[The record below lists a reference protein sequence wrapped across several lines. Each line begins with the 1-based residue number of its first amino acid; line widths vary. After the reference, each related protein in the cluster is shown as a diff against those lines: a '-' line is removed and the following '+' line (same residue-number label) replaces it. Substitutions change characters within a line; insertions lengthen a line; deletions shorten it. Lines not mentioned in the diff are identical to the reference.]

1 MKIVGITGSVKGKKT
16 LIAVN
21 EVLKTI
27 KEKNNAIETEVVDPA
42 EYDIMY
48 SEGRDYRDYDGDTAL
63 VIQKIMEAD
72 AYIIGAPTY
81 QASISG
87 VLKNIFDLLPVDA
100 FNNKV
105 VGIVS
110 TAGSDK
116 HFLMAELHL
125 KPILNYMK
133 ALVVP
138 KYVFINESQFI
149 HNEIQDDDIRF
160 RIRQLAEDTLSMI
173 EIVREFNQRKD
184 DAYDF

>member
-1 MKIVGITGSVKGKKT
+1 MKILGITGSVKGRKT
-16 LIAVN
+16 LTAVN

-27 KEKNNAIETEVVDPA
+27 KEKDSAIETELLDPA
-42 EYDIMY
+42 HYDIIY
-48 SEGRDYRDYDGDTAL
+48 SEGRDYRDYDGDTGT

-72 AYIIGAPTY
+72 AYIIGTPTY

-116 HFLMAELHL
+116 HYLMAELQL

-133 ALVVP
+133 ALIIP
-138 KYVFINESQFI
+138 KYVFINEAQFI
-149 HNEIQDDDIRF
+149 NNEIKDDEILF
-160 RIRQLAEDTLSMI
+160 RVKQLAEDTLNIM
-173 EIVREFNQRKD
+173 EIVREFNQRKN